1 MAITFCYAPP
11 PLQDLYGKEGFPP
24 SPSINQSQ
32 VGSACLSCCGWWHFG
47 PSGHCLVNSD
57 AHYTGSRHLK
67 QGCVVTSQVT
77 KR

>member
-11 PLQDLYGKEGFPP
+11 PLQELYGKEGFPP
-24 SPSINQSQ
+24 SPSGNQSQ
-32 VGSACLSCCGWWHFG
+32 VGSACLPCCDWRYFG
-47 PSGHCLVNSD
+47 LVRLRLVGSG
-57 AHYTGSRHLK
+57 AHKAGIRPLK